1 MPSALDIAH
10 RIVRSDLRENPPG
23 SNRGPLIDEMLLF
36 VGVRPGQPWC
46 AAFVSW
52 CFRQASGKAPG
63 FSSASSQAIRRW
75 FEKREWLSFDPQEL
89 LRWNGA
95 LFGWTNPDRIHG
107 HIGLVKR
114 RFTRNGRVVS
124 IGTLEGNTN
133 LRQERNGD
141 GAYALHRSIA
151 AMDDKPLWFLN
162 TSEIEGGKWW
172 IGGPR

>member
-10 RIVRSDLRENPPG
+10 RIVRSNLRENPPN
-23 SNRGPLIDEMLLF
+23 SNRGLLIDKMLLSARA
-36 VGVRPGQPWC
+36 GVGQPWC

-52 CFRQASGKAPG
+52 CFRQATDNPPD
-63 FSSASSQAIRRW
+63 FNSASSQFIRRW
-75 FEKREWLSFDPQEL
+75 FEKRDWLSFDPQDL

-107 HIGLVKR
+107 HIGFVR
-114 RFTRNGRVVS
+114 QRFTKMGRVVS
-124 IGTLEGNTN
+124 IGTLEGNTD
-133 LRQERNGD
+133 RTMERNGD
-141 GAYALHRSIA
+141 GAYALRRSIA

-162 TSEIEGGKWW
+162 TSEIEGGRWW